1 MKGDGMM
8 QASRTTAIK
17 RTGMIVDI
25 EGIKKRLPHRYPFL
39 MIDRIIAQEPGK
51 CTAIKCV
58 TENECHFTGH
68 FPGRSIMP
76 GMLIAEAMAQAS
88 SFVGAPTE
96 NADKPEQAV
105 NGQNFLCSMR
115 IDFKKPVIPG
125 DVLVL
130 ETELVKKFGQL
141 MKFNGTARVDDIL
154 IAEGSF
160 SVAGL

>member
-1 MKGDGMM
+1 MKGECTMN
-8 QASRTTAIK
+8 APRVTAIK
-17 RTGMIVDI
+17 RKGMLVDI

-39 MIDRIIAQEPGK
+39 MIDRIVSQGPGT

-68 FPGRSIMP
+68 FPQRSIMP

-88 SFVGAPTE
+88 SFIGGPAGAE
-96 NADKPEQAV
+96 EQTREPV
-105 NGQNFLCSMR
+105 HGQNFLCSMN

-130 ETELVKKFGQL
+130 ETVLVKKFGPL
-141 MKFNGTARVDDIL
+141 MKFTGTARVDDIL

-160 SVAGL
+160 SIAGL